1 MELIKPTALQGT
13 RMGLTYVELN
23 LTHVY
28 QTNTVNVRALVD
40 TGTNNMVLTRAVAHA
55 LGFDIEEARTIN
67 VALADGRRAK
77 VPVVA
82 PIRIRYGE
90 YVCEGQAAVMDGTEC
105 LLGVVALQAM
115 GLMVNPNTHSL
126 EYDRRTERV

>member
-1 MELIKPTALQGT
+1 
-13 RMGLTYVELN
+13 MGLTHVELT
-23 LTHVY
+23 LTHGY
-28 QTNTVNVRALVD
+28 QPNTAKVRALVD
-40 TGTNNMVLTRAVAHA
+40 TGTNNMVITRAVAHY

-67 VALADGRRAK
+67 VSLADGRRTK

-90 YVCEGQAAVMDGTEC
+90 YICDGQAAVMDGDEC

-115 GLMVNPNTHSL
+115 GLMVNPNTHAL
-126 EYDRRTERV
+126 EYDRRTERM